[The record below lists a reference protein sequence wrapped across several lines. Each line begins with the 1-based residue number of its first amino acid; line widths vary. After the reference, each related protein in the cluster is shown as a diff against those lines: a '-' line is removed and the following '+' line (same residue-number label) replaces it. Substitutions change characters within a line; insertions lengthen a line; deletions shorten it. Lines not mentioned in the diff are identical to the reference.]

1 MPNQRYVLLL
11 RHIKYGEFYLLGD
24 SITISNG
31 MARPNSADAVN
42 AAKAGEWPFSSM
54 DESPLID

>member
-1 MPNQRYVLLL
+1 LL